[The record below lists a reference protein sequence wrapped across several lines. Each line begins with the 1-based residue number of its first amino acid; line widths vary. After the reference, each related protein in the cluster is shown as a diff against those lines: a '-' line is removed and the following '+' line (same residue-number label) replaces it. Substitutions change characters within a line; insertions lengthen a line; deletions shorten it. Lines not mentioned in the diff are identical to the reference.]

1 MESGAL
7 CLPRDTA
14 GAMSEENVEIVRR
27 SIAAFEGDEEAW
39 LTAIDPSHV
48 WYPLE
53 EGNIPS
59 HGLDAARA
67 IRKRWLDS
75 WASHRIDVEEIL
87 DRGDSVV
94 ACLHLQGIGKGSGVE
109 VDQRFYMHWKL
120 REGKMVYLYEYAD
133 RAEALEAAGLAE

>member
-1 MESGAL
+1 
-7 CLPRDTA
+7 
-14 GAMSEENVEIVRR
+14 MSQENVEIIRR
-27 SIAAFEGDEEAW
+27 SVAAFEDDEETW

-53 EGNIPS
+53 EGNVPS

-67 IRKRWLDS
+67 IRKRWLEG
-75 WASHRIDVEEIL
+75 WESHRIDIEEIL

-94 ACLHLQGIGKGSGVE
+94 ACLHLRGTGKGSGVE

-120 REGKMVYLYEYAD
+120 RNGKMVYLYEYAD
-133 RAEALEAAGLAE
+133 RDEALEAAGLSE

>member
-1 MESGAL
+1 
-7 CLPRDTA
+7 
-14 GAMSEENVEIVRR
+14 MSEENVEIVRR
-27 SIAAFEGDEEAW
+27 SIAAFEDDEEAW
-39 LTAIDPSHV
+39 LTTIGSSHV

-75 WASHRIDVEEIL
+75 WASHRIDIEEIL

-94 ACLHLQGIGKGSGVE
+94 ACLHLSGTGKGSGLE
-109 VDQRFYMHWKL
+109 VDRRFYMHWKL

-133 RAEALEAAGLAE
+133 RDEALEAAGLSDARRSTT